1 MSVVIQHLKKSFA
14 QRQVLKDISLEINK
28 EIFALLGPNGSGKT
42 TLVNILC
49 GLLKKDNGS
58 VSIDGFDPFKTPAQ
72 ARRKIGLVPQE
83 TALYEFLTAKE
94 NLDFHARFYGVPR
107 SQRKNRI
114 DEMLELAQLLDRA
127 KDMVHTFSG
136 GMKRRLALVR
146 SLLHDPDIL
155 ILDEPTLGVDVQ
167 NRNDIWN
174 KIKEIKKQKT
184 VLINTN
190 YMDEADRLADRC
202 AIIDNGNIITVDS
215 PENLKLKHAGGVELE
230 ARVQAT
236 KTEIT
241 HLETKLLG
249 ISDTLKI
256 TKEPSSDIHLIKMP
270 ATKEPHQL
278 LTDVA
283 QVFKETGRIVI
294 KSLQVR
300 VPTLDDVFLELTGKK
315 LRD

>member
-146 SLLHDPDIL
+146 SLLHDPDII

-174 KIKEIKKQKT
+174 KIKQIKKQKT

-270 ATKEPHQL
+270 ATKEPNQL

>member
-1 MSVVIQHLKKSFA
+1 MSVVVQHLKKSFA

-72 ARRKIGLVPQE
+72 ARRKIGMVPQE

-146 SLLHDPDIL
+146 SLLHDPEII

>member
-72 ARRKIGLVPQE
+72 ARRKIGMVPQE

-146 SLLHDPDIL
+146 SLLHDPDII

-278 LTDVA
+278 LADVA

>member
-1 MSVVIQHLKKSFA
+1 MSVIIRHLAKSYA
-14 QRQVLKDISLEINK
+14 QRQVLKDISLEIDN
-28 EIFALLGPNGSGKT
+28 EIFAFLGPNGSGKT

-49 GLLKKDNGS
+49 GLLKKDKGS
-58 VSIDGFDPFKTPAQ
+58 ISIDGFDPFKTPAQ
-72 ARRKIGLVPQE
+72 ARRKIGMVPQE

-94 NLDFHARFYGVPR
+94 NLDFHARFYEVPR
-107 SQRKNRI
+107 SQRKKKI
-114 DEMLELAQLLDRA
+114 DEMLDLAQLTDRA
-127 KDMVHTFSG
+127 KDLVHTFSG

-146 SLLHDPDIL
+146 ALLHDPEII

-202 AIIDNGNIITVDS
+202 AIIDNGTIITMDS
-215 PENLKLKHAGGVELE
+215 PENLKVKHGGGVELE
-230 ARVQAT
+230 ASVQAT

-241 HLETKLLG
+241 NLKTKLLK
-249 ISDTLKI
+249 ISKTLKI
-256 TKEPSSDIHLIKMP
+256 SKEPAAGIHLIKMP
-270 ATKEPHQL
+270 AKKEPNQL

-283 QVFKETGRIVI
+283 QVFKETGHITI
-294 KSLQVR
+294 KHLQVR

>member
-1 MSVVIQHLKKSFA
+1 MSVIIQHLAKSYA
-14 QRQVLKDISLEINK
+14 QRQVLKDINLEIDN
-28 EIFALLGPNGSGKT
+28 EIFAFLGPNGSGKT

-49 GLLKKDNGS
+49 GLLKKDTGS
-58 VSIDGFDPFKTPAQ
+58 VYIDGFDPFETPAQ
-72 ARRKIGLVPQE
+72 ARSKIGMVPQE

-94 NLDFHARFYGVPR
+94 NLDFHARFYGVPGL
-107 SQRKNRI
+107 QRKKRI
-114 DEMLELAQLLDRA
+114 DEMLELAQLSDRA
-127 KDMVHTFSG
+127 TDLVHTFSG
-136 GMKRRLALVR
+136 GMKRRLSLVR
-146 SLLHDPDIL
+146 ALLHDPEII

-202 AIIDNGNIITVDS
+202 AIIDNGTIITVDS
-215 PENLKLKHAGGVELE
+215 PENLKVNHAGGVELE

-241 HLETKLLG
+241 NLKTKLLK
-249 ISDTLKI
+249 ISNALKI
-256 TKEPSSDIHLIKMP
+256 SNEPSADIHLIKMP
-270 ATKEPHQL
+270 AKKEPNQL

-283 QVFKETGRIVI
+283 QVFKETGQIII
-294 KSLQVR
+294 KNLQVR